1 MKNFMDSDFLLQTD
15 TAKMLYHDAAETMP
29 IFDYHNHLNQKAI
42 LEDSQMDNLTQVWLG
57 GDHYKWRAM
66 RAMGVPEELITGN
79 GSDYDKFLAW
89 ARTIENS
96 IGNPLY
102 HWTHL
107 ELQRYF
113 GITAPLSEATAKQ
126 IWDSANEQMR
136 SKEFSVRNLIL
147 RQNVKYMC
155 TTDDPADDLEAHK
168 ALKNENFGCTVLP
181 TFRPEKAMA
190 IEKPGYA
197 DYIAKLSEVSGVDI
211 KNVDDLMKALEKRMD
226 YFISVGCVVT
236 DHSLEGCFYQPATVE
251 DVDRVMKKRLEGEE
265 LTAAECGMYKGYVM
279 IALGKMYARKNIVMQ
294 LHIGALRNN
303 SSRQLAAI
311 GVDSGF
317 DSMDDIK
324 YASYLST
331 MLNEMDKENLLP
343 KTVLYS
349 LNPNDNEMLAS
360 MAGNFQGGGIRGKMQ
375 FGTAWWFNDH
385 KPGMEAQLTVL
396 SSIGLLSPFIGML
409 TDSRSFLSYP
419 RHEYFRR
426 IMCELIG
433 GWVENGEYPKDMKN
447 LEKIVK
453 GTSYNN
459 AVRYFGFDLETK

>member
-42 LEDSQMDNLTQVWLG
+42 LEDSQMDNLTQIWLG

-409 TDSRSFLSYP
+409 TDSRSFLSFP

-426 IMCELIG
+426 ILCNVVG
-433 GWVENGEYPKDMKN
+433 NWVENGEYPNHPDFLKEMIN
-447 LEKIVK
+447 NI
-453 GTSYNN
+453 SYNN
-459 AVRYFGFDLETK
+459 AYNYFFTK

>member
-29 IFDYHNHLNQKAI
+29 IFDYHNHLNPKAI

-409 TDSRSFLSYP
+409 TDSRSFLSFP

-426 IMCELIG
+426 ILCNVVG
-433 GWVENGEYPKDMKN
+433 NWVENGEYPNHPDFLKEMIN
-447 LEKIVK
+447 NI
-453 GTSYNN
+453 SYNN
-459 AVRYFGFDLETK
+459 AYNYFFTK

>member
-136 SKEFSVRNLIL
+136 TKEFSVRNLIL

-211 KNVDDLMKALEKRMD
+211 KNVDDLMKALAKRMD

-409 TDSRSFLSYP
+409 TDSRSFLSFP

-426 IMCELIG
+426 ILCNVVG
-433 GWVENGEYPKDMKN
+433 NWVENGEYPNHPDFLKEMIN
-447 LEKIVK
+447 NI
-453 GTSYNN
+453 SYNN
-459 AVRYFGFDLETK
+459 AYNYFFTK

>member
-409 TDSRSFLSYP
+409 TDSRRFLSFP
-419 RHEYFRR
+419 RHESFRH
-426 IMCELIG
+426 ILCNVVG
-433 GWVENGEYPKDMKN
+433 NWVENGEYPNHPDFLKEMIN
-447 LEKIVK
+447 NI
-453 GTSYNN
+453 SYNN
-459 AVRYFGFDLETK
+459 AYNYFFTK

>member
-1 MKNFMDSDFLLQTD
+1 
-15 TAKMLYHDAAETMP
+15 MLYHDAAETMP

-136 SKEFSVRNLIL
+136 TKEFSVRNLIL

-197 DYIAKLSEVSGVDI
+197 DYIAKLSEVSGIDI

-409 TDSRSFLSYP
+409 TDSRSFLSFP

-426 IMCELIG
+426 ILCNVVG
-433 GWVENGEYPKDMKN
+433 NWVENGEYPNHPDFLKEMIN
-447 LEKIVK
+447 NI
-453 GTSYNN
+453 SYNN
-459 AVRYFGFDLETK
+459 AYNYFFTK

>member
-136 SKEFSVRNLIL
+136 SNEFSVRNLIL

-409 TDSRSFLSYP
+409 TDSRSFLSFP

-426 IMCELIG
+426 ILCNVVG
-433 GWVENGEYPKDMKN
+433 NWVENGEYPNHPDFLKEMIN
-447 LEKIVK
+447 NI
-453 GTSYNN
+453 SYNN
-459 AVRYFGFDLETK
+459 AYNYFFTK

>member
-1 MKNFMDSDFLLQTD
+1 MQWVF
-15 TAKMLYHDAAETMP
+15 
-29 IFDYHNHLNQKAI
+29 
-42 LEDSQMDNLTQVWLG
+42 
-57 GDHYKWRAM
+57 R
-66 RAMGVPEELITGN
+66 N

-409 TDSRSFLSYP
+409 TDSRSFLSFP

-426 IMCELIG
+426 ILCNVVG
-433 GWVENGEYPKDMKN
+433 NWVENGEYPNHPDFLKEMIN
-447 LEKIVK
+447 NI
-453 GTSYNN
+453 SYNN
-459 AVRYFGFDLETK
+459 AYNYFFTK

>member
-113 GITAPLSEATAKQ
+113 GITAPLSEASAKQ

-409 TDSRSFLSYP
+409 TDSRSFLSFP

-426 IMCELIG
+426 ILCNVVG
-433 GWVENGEYPKDMKN
+433 NWVENGEYPNHPDFLKEMIN
-447 LEKIVK
+447 NI
-453 GTSYNN
+453 SYNN
-459 AVRYFGFDLETK
+459 AYNYFFTK

>member
-279 IALGKMYARKNIVMQ
+279 IALGKMYACKNIVMQ

-409 TDSRSFLSYP
+409 TDSRSFLSFP

-426 IMCELIG
+426 ILCNVVG
-433 GWVENGEYPKDMKN
+433 NWVENGEYPNHPDFLKEMIN
-447 LEKIVK
+447 NI
-453 GTSYNN
+453 SYNN
-459 AVRYFGFDLETK
+459 AYNYFFTK

>member
-409 TDSRSFLSYP
+409 TDSRSFLSFP
-419 RHEYFRR
+419 RHEYFPR
-426 IMCELIG
+426 ILCNVVG
-433 GWVENGEYPKDMKN
+433 NWVENGEYPNHPDFLKEMIN
-447 LEKIVK
+447 NI
-453 GTSYNN
+453 SYNN
-459 AVRYFGFDLETK
+459 AYNYFFTK

>member
-211 KNVDDLMKALEKRMD
+211 KNVDDLMKALEKRMN

-409 TDSRSFLSYP
+409 TDSRSFLSFP

-426 IMCELIG
+426 ILCNVVGNWL
-433 GWVENGEYPKDMKN
+433 ENGEYPNHPDFLKEMIN
-447 LEKIVK
+447 NI
-453 GTSYNN
+453 SYNN
-459 AVRYFGFDLETK
+459 AYNYFFTK

>member
-1 MKNFMDSDFLLQTD
+1 MKNFMDSEFLLQTD

-409 TDSRSFLSYP
+409 TDSRSFLSFP

-426 IMCELIG
+426 ILCNVVG
-433 GWVENGEYPKDMKN
+433 NWVENGEYPNHPDFLKEMIN
-447 LEKIVK
+447 NI
-453 GTSYNN
+453 SYNN
-459 AVRYFGFDLETK
+459 AYNYFFTK

>member
-236 DHSLEGCFYQPATVE
+236 DHSLEGCFYQLATVE

-409 TDSRSFLSYP
+409 TDSRSFLSFP

-426 IMCELIG
+426 ILCNVVG
-433 GWVENGEYPKDMKN
+433 NWVENGEYPNHPDFLKEMIN
-447 LEKIVK
+447 NI
-453 GTSYNN
+453 SYNN
-459 AVRYFGFDLETK
+459 AYNYFFTK

>member
-409 TDSRSFLSYP
+409 TDSRSFLSFP

-426 IMCELIG
+426 ILCNVVG
-433 GWVENGEYPKDMKN
+433 NWVENGEYPNHQDFLKEMIN
-447 LEKIVK
+447 NI
-453 GTSYNN
+453 SYNN
-459 AVRYFGFDLETK
+459 AYNYFFTK

>member
-1 MKNFMDSDFLLQTD
+1 
-15 TAKMLYHDAAETMP
+15 
-29 IFDYHNHLNQKAI
+29 
-42 LEDSQMDNLTQVWLG
+42 
-57 GDHYKWRAM
+57 M

-251 DVDRVMKKRLEGEE
+251 DVDRVMKKRLEGQE

-409 TDSRSFLSYP
+409 TDSRSFLSFP

-426 IMCELIG
+426 ILCNVVG
-433 GWVENGEYPKDMKN
+433 NWVENGEYPNHPDFLKEMIN
-447 LEKIVK
+447 NI
-453 GTSYNN
+453 SYNN
-459 AVRYFGFDLETK
+459 AYNYFFTK

>member
-396 SSIGLLSPFIGML
+396 SSVGLLAPFIGML
-409 TDSRSFLSYP
+409 TDSRSFLSFP

-426 IMCELIG
+426 ILCNVVG
-433 GWVENGEYPKDMKN
+433 NWVENGEYPNHPDFLKEMIN
-447 LEKIVK
+447 NI
-453 GTSYNN
+453 SYNN
-459 AVRYFGFDLETK
+459 AYNYFFTK

>member
-375 FGTAWWFNDH
+375 F
-385 KPGMEAQLTVL
+385 
-396 SSIGLLSPFIGML
+396 
-409 TDSRSFLSYP
+409 
-419 RHEYFRR
+419 RR
-426 IMCELIG
+426 ILCNVVG
-433 GWVENGEYPKDMKN
+433 NWVENGEYPNHPDFLKEMIN
-447 LEKIVK
+447 NI
-453 GTSYNN
+453 SYNN
-459 AVRYFGFDLETK
+459 AYNYFFTK

>member
-375 FGTAWWFNDH
+375 CNVVGN
-385 KPGMEAQLTVL
+385 
-396 SSIGLLSPFIGML
+396 
-409 TDSRSFLSYP
+409 
-419 RHEYFRR
+419 
-426 IMCELIG
+426 
-433 GWVENGEYPKDMKN
+433 WVENGEYPNHPDFLKEMIN
-447 LEKIVK
+447 NI
-453 GTSYNN
+453 SYNN
-459 AVRYFGFDLETK
+459 AYNYFFTK

>member
-113 GITAPLSEATAKQ
+113 GITAPLSEATANQ

-409 TDSRSFLSYP
+409 TDSRSFLSFP

-426 IMCELIG
+426 ILCNVVG
-433 GWVENGEYPKDMKN
+433 NWVENGEYPNHPDFLKEMIN
-447 LEKIVK
+447 NI
-453 GTSYNN
+453 SYNN
-459 AVRYFGFDLETK
+459 AYNYFFTK

>member
-294 LHIGALRNN
+294 LHICLLYT
-303 SSRQLAAI
+303 SDAA
-311 GVDSGF
+311 D
-317 DSMDDIK
+317 
-324 YASYLST
+324 
-331 MLNEMDKENLLP
+331 
-343 KTVLYS
+343 
-349 LNPNDNEMLAS
+349 
-360 MAGNFQGGGIRGKMQ
+360 
-375 FGTAWWFNDH
+375 
-385 KPGMEAQLTVL
+385 
-396 SSIGLLSPFIGML
+396 
-409 TDSRSFLSYP
+409 
-419 RHEYFRR
+419 
-426 IMCELIG
+426 EL
-433 GWVENGEYPKDMKN
+433 
-447 LEKIVK
+447 
-453 GTSYNN
+453 
-459 AVRYFGFDLETK
+459 

>member
-265 LTAAECGMYKGYVM
+265 LTAAEWGMYKGYVM

-409 TDSRSFLSYP
+409 TDSRSFLSFP

-426 IMCELIG
+426 ILCNVVG
-433 GWVENGEYPKDMKN
+433 NWVENGEYPNHPDFLKEMIN
-447 LEKIVK
+447 NI
-453 GTSYNN
+453 SYNN
-459 AVRYFGFDLETK
+459 AYNYFFTK

>member
-66 RAMGVPEELITGN
+66 RAMGVPEELITGS

-409 TDSRSFLSYP
+409 TDSRSFLSFP

-426 IMCELIG
+426 ILCNVVG
-433 GWVENGEYPKDMKN
+433 NWVENGEYPNHPDFLKEMIN
-447 LEKIVK
+447 NI
-453 GTSYNN
+453 SYNN
-459 AVRYFGFDLETK
+459 AYNYFFTK

>member
-107 ELQRYF
+107 ELQCYF

-409 TDSRSFLSYP
+409 TDSRSFLSFP

-426 IMCELIG
+426 ILCNVVG
-433 GWVENGEYPKDMKN
+433 NWVENGEYPNHPDFLKEMIN
-447 LEKIVK
+447 NI
-453 GTSYNN
+453 SYNN
-459 AVRYFGFDLETK
+459 AYNYFFTK

>member
-113 GITAPLSEATAKQ
+113 GIAAPLSEATAKQ

-409 TDSRSFLSYP
+409 TDSRSFLSFP

-426 IMCELIG
+426 ILCNVVG
-433 GWVENGEYPKDMKN
+433 NWVENGEYPNHPDFLKEMIN
-447 LEKIVK
+447 NI
-453 GTSYNN
+453 SYNN
-459 AVRYFGFDLETK
+459 AYNYFFTK

>member
-409 TDSRSFLSYP
+409 TDSRSFLSFP

-426 IMCELIG
+426 ILCNVVG
-433 GWVENGEYPKDMKN
+433 NWVENGEYPNHPDFLKEMIN
-447 LEKIVK
+447 NI
-453 GTSYNN
+453 SYNN
-459 AVRYFGFDLETK
+459 SYNYFFTK

>member
-197 DYIAKLSEVSGVDI
+197 DYIAKLSKVSGVDI

-409 TDSRSFLSYP
+409 TDSRSFLSFP

-426 IMCELIG
+426 ILCNVVG
-433 GWVENGEYPKDMKN
+433 NWVENGEYPNHPDFLKEVIN
-447 LEKIVK
+447 NI
-453 GTSYNN
+453 SYNN
-459 AVRYFGFDLETK
+459 AYNYFFTK

>member
-385 KPGMEAQLTVL
+385 KAGMEAQLTVL

-409 TDSRSFLSYP
+409 TDSRSFLSFP

-426 IMCELIG
+426 ILCNVVG
-433 GWVENGEYPKDMKN
+433 NWVENGEYPNHPDFLKEMIN
-447 LEKIVK
+447 NI
-453 GTSYNN
+453 SYNN
-459 AVRYFGFDLETK
+459 AYNYFFTK

>member
-136 SKEFSVRNLIL
+136 SNEFSVRNLIL

-317 DSMDDIK
+317 DSMADIK

-409 TDSRSFLSYP
+409 TDSRSFLSFP

-426 IMCELIG
+426 ILCNVVG
-433 GWVENGEYPKDMKN
+433 NWVENGEYPNHPDFLKEMIN
-447 LEKIVK
+447 NI
-453 GTSYNN
+453 SYNN
-459 AVRYFGFDLETK
+459 AYNYFFTK

>member
-57 GDHYKWRAM
+57 GDHYKWRSM

-409 TDSRSFLSYP
+409 TDSRSFLSFP

-426 IMCELIG
+426 ILCNVVG
-433 GWVENGEYPKDMKN
+433 NWVENGEYPNHPDFLKEMIN
-447 LEKIVK
+447 NI
-453 GTSYNN
+453 SYNN
-459 AVRYFGFDLETK
+459 AYNYFFTK

>member
-385 KPGMEAQLTVL
+385 IPGMEAQLTVL

-409 TDSRSFLSYP
+409 TDSRSFLSFP

-426 IMCELIG
+426 ILCNVVG
-433 GWVENGEYPKDMKN
+433 NWVENGEYPNHPDFLKEMIN
-447 LEKIVK
+447 NI
-453 GTSYNN
+453 SYNN
-459 AVRYFGFDLETK
+459 AYNYFFTK

>member
-396 SSIGLLSPFIGML
+396 SSIGLISPFIGML
-409 TDSRSFLSYP
+409 TDSRSFLSFP

-426 IMCELIG
+426 ILCNVVG
-433 GWVENGEYPKDMKN
+433 NWVENGEYPNHPDFLKEMIN
-447 LEKIVK
+447 NI
-453 GTSYNN
+453 SYNN
-459 AVRYFGFDLETK
+459 AYNYFFTK